1 MPPVGGEVVFE
12 TGTERREWK
21 REKDEACGPK
31 GKKGATWESEAKTE
45 VPSAVWVVVTRRGGG
60 S

>member
-1 MPPVGGEVVFE
+1 ME

-21 REKDEACGPK
+21 REKEDAWGPK
-31 GKKGATWESEAKTE
+31 GKKGAIWESEANTE
-45 VPSAVWVVVTRRGGG
+45 VPSAVWVVETRRGGG